1 MTISVGII
9 GLGEVAQLMHLPL
22 LADDPRYRVQAVH
35 DASAHLTKEIGRR
48 YQAAALYPSAG
59 ALIKDPLVEAVFIL
73 TPDYLH
79 ADLLDQALA
88 AGKHVFVEKP
98 VCLNI
103 EQLDTILETHKKRKT
118 VAFVGYMR
126 RYARA
131 FVDLKKNMPR
141 LDEIRHVYIRDHIR
155 EAPFFTAQTRPVLRS
170 NDVPQELIA
179 QGIRAARAQRE
190 ACIGQMSG
198 DILRAH
204 ELLTGLASHSLST
217 MRELIGAPK
226 HVIAAEQRA
235 GGETVIVLFDYGN
248 FLATYEAVIS
258 DIARFDAGIDVL
270 TQDTQLSLKFQTP
283 YIRYLPMALEITR
296 SEEKSTGTRI
306 IGPHYDDPFRNE
318 LDVFHDAVASVGAYK
333 TTLEDSR
340 ADLELIGTI
349 VRAFQTQNSNP

>member
-48 YQAAALYPSAG
+48 YQANALYPSAS
-59 ALIKDPLVEAVFIL
+59 ALIKDPLVDAVFIL

-79 ADLLDQALA
+79 ADLLDRVLA
-88 AGKHVFVEKP
+88 EGKHVFVEKP

-103 EQLDTILETHKKRKT
+103 EQLDAILATHKKRKT

-131 FVDLKKNMPR
+131 FADLKAVMPE

-170 NDVPQELIA
+170 NDVPKELLA
-179 QGIRAARAQRE
+179 KGLKAARAQRE
-190 ACIGQMSG
+190 TCVGHVGS

-204 ELLTGLASHSLST
+204 ELLTGLASHSLSA
-217 MRELIGAPK
+217 MRELIGVPK
-226 HVIAAEQRA
+226 RVIAAEQRA
-235 GGETVIVLFDYGN
+235 GGETVIILFDYGD
-248 FLATYEAVIS
+248 FLVTYEAVIS

-270 TQDTQLSLKFQTP
+270 TQDTRLSLKFQTP
-283 YIRYLPMALEITR
+283 YIRYLPMTLEITH
-296 SEEKSTGTRI
+296 SEDESTGTRI
-306 IGPHYDDPFRNE
+306 IGPHYDDPFRGE
-318 LDVFHDAVASVGAYK
+318 LDVFHDAVTRGGDYK

-340 ADLELIGTI
+340 ADLDLIGKI
-349 VRAFQTQNSNP
+349 ARAF